1 MIHLLNKEKYSKLQ
15 DFTLFLCKS
24 AKLSMSFSKLMLKSR
39 STDKTNKS
47 ISRLSDIVL
56 RVVVFISFILLNILS
71 YVVDETGLVIAAMI
85 RDIIVRNLC
94 FSVHSS

>member
-24 AKLSMSFSKLMLKSR
+24 AKLFMSFSKLMFKSR
-39 STDKTNKS
+39 STDKTHKS
-47 ISRLSDIVL
+47 ISQLSDIVL